1 VWEGQGSAGVG
12 VAVVDG
18 AAGIDVGLAAGA
30 VVQRFD
36 LASPWATDRTGTSA
50 TPGVWAPVYVR
61 WATGHLVFTA
71 RAAVGLARSPTH
83 GSEGATLWSRGSLR
97 FETVLA
103 VGWAF

>member
-1 VWEGQGSAGVG
+1 

-36 LASPWATDRTGTSA
+36 LDSPWATERAGTIVS
-50 TPGVWAPVYVR
+50 PGVWAPVYAR
-61 WATGHLVFTA
+61 WAAGPLVFAA
-71 RAAVGLARSPTH
+71 RAAVGLARSPSH
-83 GSEGATLWSRGSLR
+83 ESEGATLWSRGSLR

-103 VGWAF
+103 AGWAF